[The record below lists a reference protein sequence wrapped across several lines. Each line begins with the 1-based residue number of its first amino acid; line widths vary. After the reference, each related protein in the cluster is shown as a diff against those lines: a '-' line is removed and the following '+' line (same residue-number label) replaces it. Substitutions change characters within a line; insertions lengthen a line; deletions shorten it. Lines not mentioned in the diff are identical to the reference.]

1 MPTEQEQELFN
12 KINGTV
18 TSGPAVVNPSAEQMF
33 DKINAGS
40 KYEAIQNN
48 NIAVDSGN
56 VAGIEN
62 EAQAMAY
69 AGTLGFTDTYRGVKQ
84 LFNIDEEQMAIDQKK
99 LNSIFRNKE
108 YGGKALATYMGG
120 IIADPAGWIIP
131 VAKAKSVASMVKQGI
146 AYGTGIGAASYVD
159 QDMGFSRLEQAGIGA
174 VGGGVITGALGL
186 AGKKWFGFDAL
197 PKTTDDALEKLPSKN
212 LQIEQTR
219 IKNIRRQEAEVSRVM
234 SDGLIDEKLTLMES
248 YRKNA
253 MKPVWDKWVQ
263 NPISPFFGVA
273 AGAAAYH
280 ILDEY
285 NETETAQQFLFN
297 GFAIGASYYLGK
309 RFIGNPLNKNE
320 WFNTKMHKQ
329 YPENRM
335 SPDMLRLDR
344 ELDGRVLEYKQKIG
358 EITEELDK
366 LGPEER
372 RVAYNLMG
380 GDLGVDELKAMS
392 KGELVERL
400 VVSKGINPETGVKY
414 TAKELKGLSK
424 AQQKKLLEKETRKQE
439 RAEDYLGG
447 YKVIDGKAIDTP
459 LKVPVPAD
467 VEKIIA
473 LTKDQAKIMK
483 EIAEDMRLSGLL
495 DDDIFKTNI
504 NNYIKRN
511 YETIVK
517 EKGFTKATTWVK
529 NLSNI
534 RGDSTFARGSKYIL
548 GESDTFTLAGL
559 KKILPKLRAERQ
571 YDYRINKLY
580 GQKKDGYNRLVN
592 RIDDEA
598 DPQYNKALSADNQA
612 SNYGVIIRKA
622 KKDGKE
628 IKGRYE
634 IITQL
639 SKKERLELG
648 ELDDAAL
655 QLAKTAQELKST
667 IGIGKFYATLN
678 DFGIKQG
685 WVLDKG
691 ALTSKIFARKGLV
704 VSEKTGI
711 DGQPIVSSIKTRD
724 IEIQMSN
731 LRYGDP
737 TLPPPAA
744 GYAPNAGQ
752 PLPEFPFGGQV
763 QYQKLKKE
771 LAKEQAIAKKE
782 ARKIEREAK
791 DKFNMKNAT
800 PEKPVKIEVTD
811 ANGKVLKDNNGE
823 AITEKY
829 VYVPDSKQKDYGGK
843 DGTLAVIKFGEKQDK
858 VVAMYG
864 KLAGKLVKL
873 DQYKDM
879 MLLKKMRDDDGNRVF
894 GETYFKINSLWKKTK
909 TVYNPAVHTN
919 NYVSNFTL
927 FYGAGGS
934 WRQLLKV
941 HKDGTARQILNFEK
955 GTLKWDDLHPDLQ
968 HMYRSGVF
976 GRDYLSAELNNSLNL
991 TRLSKT
997 FDVSDAEK
1005 SGDFMGSALKTA
1017 KNIIEDSKL
1026 LKTIKQKGK
1035 AADEA
1040 VSGLYQLEDRLFRV
1054 ALYRSRLNELNPSTN
1069 LRWTPSDASGEAVK
1083 WFVDYNIKSEFINNL
1098 RGTGVPFLSYSYRV
1112 MPLLA
1117 EIAVKHPEK
1126 VAVIAALGYAAND
1139 LGRAGTGT
1147 TKHQQEQ
1154 ERKFMQEYNKT
1165 NMFGFAAMPQ
1175 ANIKIS
1181 GTGKDSKY
1189 INIGRMLP
1197 GADVFN
1203 MGGTTPNALPFVPTA
1218 LSFGGPAISTV
1229 LNVFG
1234 VDPFMGNK
1242 RDAEEFGMNPGEVA
1256 ASRATNIAK
1265 DFIPN
1270 LPYVPEALGGSHSY
1284 KKIKRA
1290 YEREY
1295 GDEPKYNTLDDPL
1308 TTGQAIASSLGFKIN
1323 TADTSRL
1330 RRFGSAEAKRLKS
1343 TFDQARKKINNSRM
1357 KSEITLEEYRD
1368 AIDDLKQSFLEQ
1380 FDAIKERE

>member
-108 YGGKALATYMGG
+108 YGGKALAAYMGG
-120 IIADPAGWIIP
+120 VIADPAGWIIP

-219 IKNIRRQEAEVSRVM
+219 TKNIRRQEAEVSRVM

-253 MKPVWDKWVQ
+253 MKPVWDRWVQ
-263 NPISPFFGVA
+263 NPIAPLAGVA
-273 AGAAAYH
+273 AGAVAYN

-309 RFIGNPLNKNE
+309 KLGNPLNKNE
-320 WFNTKMHKQ
+320 WFNTKMHNM

-344 ELDGRVLEYKQKIG
+344 ELDGRVGTYRKRLG
-358 EITEELDK
+358 EITTELDK

-424 AQQKKLLEKETRKQE
+424 PQQKKLLEKETRKQE
-439 RAEDYLGG
+439 RVEDYLGG
-447 YKVIDGKAIDTP
+447 DNP

-473 LTKDQAKIMK
+473 LTEKQGKIMK
-483 EIAEDMRLSGLL
+483 NIGEDMRLSGLL
-495 DDDIFKTNI
+495 DDDVFKTNI

-511 YETIVK
+511 YENIVK
-517 EKGFTKATTWVK
+517 TKGQKKATSWVK
-529 NLSNI
+529 NLGNI
-534 RGDSTFARGSKYIL
+534 RGDSNFSRGSKYIL
-548 GESDTFTLAGL
+548 GESDTFTATQL

-598 DPQYNKALSADNQA
+598 DPQYNKSLSGDDQA

-622 KKDGKE
+622 KDSEGKE
-628 IKGRYE
+628 TGKYE

-667 IGIGKFYATLN
+667 VGIGKFYATLN

-691 ALTSKIFARKGLV
+691 ALTSKIFASKGLI
-704 VSEKTGI
+704 VSEKIGI

-800 PEKPVKIEVTD
+800 PENPHTVIIKD
-811 ANGKVLKDNNGE
+811 ANGNEV
-823 AITEKY
+823 ATEKY
-829 VYVPDSKQKDYGGK
+829 VYIPDVKQKDY
-843 DGTLAVIKFGEKQDK
+843 DGNIAVVKFGEKQDK
-858 VVAMYG
+858 EVPMYG

-879 MLLKKMRDDDGNRVF
+879 MLLKKMRDDDGNRAF

-909 TVYNPAVHTN
+909 TVYNPAVHIN

-934 WRQLLKV
+934 WRQLAKV
-941 HKDGTARQILNFEK
+941 HKDGTAKQILNFEK
-955 GTLKWDDLHPDLQ
+955 GTLKWDDLDPDLK
-968 HMYRSGVF
+968 HMYESGVF
-976 GRDYLSAELNNSLNL
+976 GRDYLSAEVRNSIDIG
-991 TRLSKT
+991 RLGKT
-997 FDVSDAEK
+997 FDVADAEK
-1005 SGDFMGSALKTA
+1005 SGDFMGSALKTI
-1017 KNIIEDSKL
+1017 KNQIEDSTL
-1026 LKTIKQKGK
+1026 LKKIKQKGQ
-1035 AADEA
+1035 ATDEA

-1069 LRWTPSDASGEAVK
+1069 LKWTPEDASGEAVK
-1083 WFVDYNIKSEFINNL
+1083 WFVDYNIKSKFINNL
-1098 RGTGVPFLSYSYRV
+1098 RGTGVPFLSYSYRI
-1112 MPLLA
+1112 MPLMA
-1117 EIAVKHPEK
+1117 EVAVKHPEK

-1139 LGRAGTGT
+1139 LGRAATGT
-1147 TKHQQEQ
+1147 TKYEQEQ

-1165 NMFGFAAMPQ
+1165 NMFGFAAMPE

-1189 INIGRMLP
+1189 LNIGRMLP
-1197 GADVFN
+1197 GGDVYN
-1203 MGGTTPNALPFVPTA
+1203 VGGTTPNAIPFLPTA
-1218 LSFGGPAISTV
+1218 AQLGGPGISAIQ
-1229 LNVFG
+1229 NIFG
-1234 VDPFMGNK
+1234 YDPFKGTK
-1242 RDAEEFGMNPGEVA
+1242 RDAEEFGMNA
-1256 ASRATNIAK
+1256 AEIGLSRATNIGK

-1270 LPYVPEALGGSHSY
+1270 IPGVPGSFSS
-1284 KKIKRA
+1284 KKISRA

-1295 GDEPKYNTLDDPL
+1295 GDKPKYNTLDDPL
-1308 TTGQAIASSLGFKIN
+1308 TTGQAIASSFGFKVN

-1343 TFDQARKKINNSRM
+1343 SFDQARKKINNSRM
-1357 KSEITLEEYRD
+1357 KGEITVEEYRD
-1368 AIDDLKQSFLEQ
+1368 AVDDLKQSFVEQ